1 MILEL
6 DCGNSFI
13 KWRVLDADSAN
24 ASSEGVV
31 GSDLA
36 LIESLVALPGLLL
49 TRCRLVSVR
58 ALEETSKL
66 VAVLHEAFGVA
77 VSCAAPA
84 REMAGVRNGYEDFER
99 LGLDRWL
106 AMLGGFK
113 LAHGACLVLDFGT
126 AATADFIAADGEHLG
141 GFICPGM
148 PLMRNQLRTHTRKI
162 RYDDAAAERALER
175 LSPGRT
181 TVEAVERGCTLML
194 RGFVLTQLELARS
207 YWGDDFTVF
216 LTGGTPIWWQV
227 QCRKPDSF
235 RIWFLSVWRWLVLC
249 PEVIMR
255 WLFLLLLVLNAFYY
269 IWHQQE
275 APLRAKDVTPLSL
288 YKGGQ
293 QDIRLLSES
302 SDAVVRRDR
311 AKAAE
316 AQNTC
321 LYIGG
326 FADQRQA
333 QWVEQR
339 LTSLDIKAKLQLLNT
354 AEASGYWLRVAP
366 ESRRLAEDLPFEN
379 LAKEFNELK
388 HKIMLCEGVAS
399 LE

>member
-13 KWRVLDADSAN
+13 KWRVLDSDKASVSA
-24 ASSEGVV
+24 EGVV

-36 LIESLVALPGLLL
+36 LIENLLALPGLLL

-66 VAVLHEAFGVA
+66 VEALVEAFDVA
-77 VSCAAPA
+77 VSCAASA
-84 REMAGVRNGYEDFER
+84 REMAGVRNGYEEFER

-113 LAHGACLVLDFGT
+113 MASGACLVLDFGT

-162 RYDDAAAERALER
+162 RYDDIAAERALER

-181 TVEAVERGCTLML
+181 TAEAVERGCTLML

-216 LTGGTPIWWQV
+216 LTGGDADLVSEAVPQARFV
-227 QCRKPDSF
+227 PD
-235 RIWFLSVWRWLVLC
+235 LVFVGLAMAC
-249 PEVIMR
+249 
-255 WLFLLLLVLNAFYY
+255 
-269 IWHQQE
+269 
-275 APLRAKDVTPLSL
+275 PLS
-288 YKGGQ
+288 
-293 QDIRLLSES
+293 
-302 SDAVVRRDR
+302 
-311 AKAAE
+311 
-316 AQNTC
+316 
-321 LYIGG
+321 
-326 FADQRQA
+326 
-333 QWVEQR
+333 
-339 LTSLDIKAKLQLLNT
+339 
-354 AEASGYWLRVAP
+354 
-366 ESRRLAEDLPFEN
+366 
-379 LAKEFNELK
+379 
-388 HKIMLCEGVAS
+388 
-399 LE
+399 